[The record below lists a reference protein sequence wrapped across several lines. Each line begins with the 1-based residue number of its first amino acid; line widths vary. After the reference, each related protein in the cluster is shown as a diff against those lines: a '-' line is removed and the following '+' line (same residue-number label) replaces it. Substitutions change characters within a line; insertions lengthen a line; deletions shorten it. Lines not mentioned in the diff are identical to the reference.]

1 MKKIFAI
8 TLGLSL
14 FLCNQISAQILEKER
29 GISIS
34 AMFGLTQRHY
44 LHGTSFGIEKDKYT
58 GPIIN
63 PRVGYR
69 FNKKWEAG
77 LLFRYEK
84 FGEYSNYYGIGGFG
98 EYNYLRFNNGIKL
111 FVDMQAIYS
120 IQSGGYGA
128 DNDNPDCYSN
138 INDNITE
145 IGFVPGVAYNIP
157 QTPVDIKLRYLFVG
171 FNHSSKD
178 YKADTKG
185 CLGRGD
191 FILDGALRRL
201 EIGLSVTF

>member
-8 TLGLSL
+8 TLGMSL
-14 FLCNQISAQILEKER
+14 FLCNQISALILEKER

-34 AMFGLTQRHY
+34 AMFGLTQKHY

-58 GPIIN
+58 GPIIT

-77 LLFRYEK
+77 VLFRYEK
-84 FGEYSNYYGIGGFG
+84 SGKHDNYYGIGGYG
-98 EYNYLRFNNGIKL
+98 ELNYLRFNNGIKL

-120 IQSGGYGA
+120 IQSGGHGA

-157 QTPVDIKLRYLFVG
+157 NTPVDLRLRYLFIG
-171 FNHSSKD
+171 FSNSEKD
-178 YKADTKG
+178 YKSNVNG

-201 EIGLSVTF
+201 EIGLSETF

>member
-1 MKKIFAI
+1 MKRIFAI
-8 TLGLSL
+8 TVVLSL
-14 FLCNQISAQILEKER
+14 FLCNQVSAQNLEKER

-34 AMFGLTQRHY
+34 AMFGLTQKHY

-58 GPIIN
+58 GPIIT
-63 PRVGYR
+63 PRIGYR

-77 LLFRYEK
+77 VLFRYEK
-84 FGEYSNYYGIGGFG
+84 SGKHDNYYGIGGYG
-98 EYNYLRFNNGIKL
+98 ELNYLRFDSGIKL
-111 FVDMQAIYS
+111 FVDMHAIYS
-120 IQSGGYGA
+120 IHSCDYDYYPNNSGIYSG
-128 DNDNPDCYSN
+128 NDD
-138 INDNITE
+138 DMTE

-157 QTPVDIKLRYLFVG
+157 NTPVDLRLRYLFIG
-171 FNHSSKD
+171 FNNSEKD
-178 YKADTKG
+178 YKSDVKG

>member
-1 MKKIFAI
+1 MKKFFAI
-8 TLGLSL
+8 IAMLSL
-14 FLCNQISAQILEKER
+14 FLCNQTSAQQIGKEQ
-29 GISIS
+29 GFSVT
-34 AMFGLTQRHY
+34 AMFGLSQSRY
-44 LHGTSFGIEKDKYT
+44 LRGTTFGSDRKTYT
-58 GPIIN
+58 GPVIT
-63 PRVGYR
+63 PRVCYR

-128 DNDNPDCYSN
+128 DNDNPDCHSN

-178 YKADTKG
+178 YKADTKD